1 MKTSWLFFFF
11 VLAAVIFFQV
21 RFLSD
26 VYLAVGDS
34 FGTGKKI
41 EFYKLSHMIFP
52 FHHSAAYKYGYVL
65 LESGYEN
72 KNNAT
77 IQESI
82 KWFKKATS
90 RNPFHYYSH
99 YYLGKSYLFYNY
111 PHSQYFNDA
120 LSQLK
125 KAAIIRGGNQAI
137 ALDTCKILLSMWPL
151 LSDEDKQF
159 CHNLLSQSMTRFL
172 WEDFAGIVEPW
183 WLYSKDKNFMEQL
196 LEKNPVFFYK
206 VAGKLTHLEAPLS
219 LRWEFLAEYE
229 KFLLEKVNRQYQSLS
244 FQKKNEL
251 AALLP
256 LLEELKT
263 IKAYYKLARD
273 ETFNEEKYRELKNK
287 LLHQVI
293 DALFEAFSN
302 KKNKRMQYERE
313 MNRYIIE
320 YIKGDLPREQ
330 VLKFK
335 EYLKKKD
342 FFKPNDFTSLY
353 LNYLPEFKL
362 GNFGGIISD
371 IERLKNSITYINEE
385 KQDDYIQLLFL
396 LADSFEASNFLS
408 MAEKTLKEIIG
419 MQPDN
424 IDACFSLLRI
434 RRVFGNDSNYKGKI
448 KENIDSIKNSR
459 KFELNPLNI
468 DTEIK
473 KPVYLLY
480 NNSIEITFDNGLK
493 KQIKK
498 RLLQVFVD
506 GRIKYEN
513 YISLLPQVV
522 RIEIKPGA
530 DENEMSKHGVGVSV
544 SKCKK

>member
-1 MKTSWLFFFF
+1 MKTRWLLFLLIL
-11 VLAAVIFFQV
+11 VVVIFFQL

-34 FGTGKKI
+34 FGTRKKM
-41 EFYKLSHMIFP
+41 EFYKLSHRIFP

-72 KNNAT
+72 NNNAT
-77 IQESI
+77 ILESI
-82 KWFKKATS
+82 NWFKKATS

-111 PHSQYFNDA
+111 PHSQYFNEA
-120 LSQLK
+120 LSQFK
-125 KAAIIRGGNQAI
+125 KAAIIRGRNQAI

-151 LSDEDKQF
+151 LSNKDKQF
-159 CHNLLSQSMTRFL
+159 CQNLLSQSMTRFL
-172 WEDFAGIVEPW
+172 WEDFAGILEPW
-183 WLYSKDKNFMEQL
+183 WLYSKEKNFLEQL

-206 VAGKLTHLEAPLS
+206 VAGELTHLEAPLS

-229 KFLLEKVNRQYQSLS
+229 KFLLEKINRQYQSLS

-251 AALLP
+251 SALLP

-263 IKAYYKLARD
+263 IKAYYSLARD
-273 ETFNEEKYRELKNK
+273 ETFNQKEYRELKNE
-287 LLHQVI
+287 LLRQVI
-293 DALFEAFSN
+293 DALFETFSH

-313 MNRYIIE
+313 MNRYIDE

-335 EYLKKKD
+335 KYLKKKD

-385 KQDDYIQLLFL
+385 KQDEYIQLLSL
-396 LADSFEASNFLS
+396 LADSFESSNFLS
-408 MAEKTLKEIIG
+408 MAENTLREIIG

-424 IDACFSLLRI
+424 LDACFSLLRI
-434 RRVFGNDSNYKGKI
+434 RRVFGDDSDDMGKI
-448 KENIDSIKNSR
+448 KENIHSLINSR
-459 KFELNPLNI
+459 KFELNHLNI
-468 DTEIK
+468 DTGIS
-473 KPVYLLY
+473 KPVYLVD
-480 NNSIEITFDNGLK
+480 NNSIEITFDISLK
-493 KQIKK
+493 KQIKT

-513 YISLLPQVV
+513 YLSLLPQVV
-522 RIEIKPGA
+522 RVEIKTGA
-530 DENEMSKHGVGVSV
+530 DENEMAKHRVGVRV
-544 SKCKK
+544 AK

>member
-1 MKTSWLFFFF
+1 MKVRWLFFLF

-34 FGTGKKI
+34 MGTGKKM
-41 EFYKLSHMIFP
+41 EFYKLSHRIFP
-52 FHHSAAYKYGYVL
+52 FDHTAAYKYGYVM

-72 KNNAT
+72 KNNAA
-77 IQESI
+77 ILESI
-82 KWFKKATS
+82 NWFKKAVS

-99 YYLGKSYLFYNY
+99 YYLGKSYLFHNY
-111 PHSQYFNDA
+111 PNSQYFNEA
-120 LSQLK
+120 ISQFK

-137 ALDTCKILLSMWPL
+137 ALDTSKILLSMWPL

-159 CHNLLSQSMTRFL
+159 CHNLLSQSMSRFL
-172 WEDFAGIVEPW
+172 WEDFAGIIEPW
-183 WLYSKDKNFMEQL
+183 WLYSKDKNFLKQL
-196 LEKNPVFFYK
+196 LGKNPVFFYK

-219 LRWEFLAEYE
+219 LRWELLAEYE
-229 KFLLEKVNRQYQSLS
+229 KFILEEVDRQYQSLS
-244 FQKKNEL
+244 FQKRYEWE
-251 AALLP
+251 P
-256 LLEELKT
+256 LLLLLDDLKT

-273 ETFNEEKYRELKNK
+273 EMFNQEKYRQLKNK

-293 DALFEAFSN
+293 DVLFEAFSH
-302 KKNKRMQYERE
+302 KKNQRMKYEGE
-313 MNRYIIE
+313 MNRYIDE

-353 LNYLPEFKL
+353 FNYLPEFKL
-362 GNFGGIISD
+362 GNFSGIISD
-371 IERLKNSITYINEE
+371 IERLKNSITYINED
-385 KQDDYIQLLFL
+385 KKHGYIQLLLL
-396 LADSFEASNFLS
+396 LAEAYEASNLLS
-408 MAEKTLKEIIG
+408 LAEKTLSEITG

-424 IDACFSLLRI
+424 LDAHFSLLRI
-434 RRVFGNDSNYKGKI
+434 RRIFGEDSRYKGKI

-459 KFELNPLNI
+459 KFELNPVNI
-468 DTEIK
+468 DREIK
-473 KPVYLLY
+473 KPVYLVDS
-480 NNSIEITFDNGLK
+480 NAIEITFDHGLK
-493 KQIKK
+493 EQIKT

-513 YISLLPQVV
+513 YISLLPDVV
-522 RIEIKPGA
+522 RVEINPGA
-530 DENEMSKHGVGVSV
+530 IENEMSKHVVEV
-544 SKCKK
+544 RVVK